1 MKSAL
6 LALFS
11 ALQFPN
17 DPVALGEWFL
27 FSIALVVIV
36 TLIYIFVLN
45 KTPTPQGVTV
55 AKLEEAQAEAQKTVD
70 PNPFLQQAAQ
80 ALQANDLKGAVENS
94 VRAVSL
100 DLVEILRGAGISD
113 VSSMSISDMA
123 YLVQTRATSAPQ
135 IAQPVYQLNTLR
147 LKAIQNQTI
156 EQQEAAWSVS
166 FANWFVHQIESEQ
179 VKL

>member
-1 MKSAL
+1 MLTLS
-6 LALFS
+6 S

-45 KTPTPQGVTV
+45 KTPTPQGLTV
-55 AKLEEAQAEAQKTVD
+55 ARLEEAQRAVD

-80 ALQANDLKGAVENS
+80 ALQSNDLKGAVENS

-100 DLVEILRGAGISD
+100 ELVEILRGAGITD

-123 YLVQTRATSAPQ
+123 YLVQTRASSAPQ

-156 EQQEAAWSVS
+156 EQQEANWSVS